1 MSMRKTNNGLTAL
14 MLAAMK
20 DHTEV
25 VKLLL
30 EKGAEVNA
38 KESTDSATALM
49 MAANNGHAEVV
60 KLLLEKSANVN
71 MKD

>member
-1 MSMRKTNNGLTAL
+1 
-14 MLAAMK
+14 MK

-38 KESTDSATALM
+38 KESTNGVTALM
-49 MAANNGHAEVV
+49 MAANNGHPEVV

-71 MKD
+71 VKVRSV